1 MEIGL
6 VLFWLA
12 IAALTSI
19 AASARG
25 RNGLG
30 WFMLGFFF
38 SFVPLIILLVLPSR
52 KQDPNVPTSEE

>member
-12 IAALTSI
+12 IATATGM
-19 AASARG
+19 AANARG

-38 SFVPLIILLVLPSR
+38 SFFPLIILLILPP
-52 KQDPNVPTSEE
+52 KKLAPDKD